1 MNTDICLRPALSVLL
16 STGAL
21 LLLAG
26 CMGPQ
31 PRRASY
37 DPQEHVPFERAGTA
51 SVSGRLWMYVPNG
64 GGKIDPCAGVA
75 VSAVPATRY
84 WTETVERQYRD
95 GEELDNTDPRAFA
108 SRRATHADSQGNFRI
123 DGLPGGTYFIVALL
137 GSTAPVEEESL
148 PQPMMQSVSRSA
160 WVIRRVDL
168 PEGGTQTVELT
179 F

>member
-1 MNTDICLRPALSVLL
+1 MKPEFRFQPALFALL
-16 STGAL
+16 PICAP

-51 SVSGRLWMYVPNG
+51 SVAGRLWMYVPNG
-64 GGKIDPCAGVA
+64 AGKVDPCAGVT

-108 SRRATHADSQGNFRI
+108 SRRSTNADAKGNFRI
-123 DGLPGGTYFIVALL
+123 EGLPGGAYYIVALL
-137 GSTAPVEEESL
+137 GSTAPNEEDSL
-148 PQPMMQSVSRSA
+148 PQPMSQPVSRSA

-168 PEGGTQTVELT
+168 PEGGTQTLELT